1 MAENS
6 VENDLEKPAEESEK
20 KSLLGE
26 TGGVFKKIFKSK
38 KSIIII
44 AVSFV
49 LLIYSGA
56 GAGAGAGVWFLFFKA
71 NPEEGKTIIAAEKRL
86 EETAAREQEIVFED
100 IVELEPF
107 ERIPLKASSTMG
119 LISMNLSL
127 ELTDPRYKEQIFTM
141 EGSIREIIT
150 SQLEEMMWVELR
162 NPEGKILL
170 KYNLLKRINAI
181 FSKLTVRNIYFTYFI
196 MQR

>member
-1 MAENS
+1 MAEIS
-6 VENDLEKPAEESEK
+6 VENDLEKSAEESDK
-20 KSLLGE
+20 KSLLGN

-38 KSIIII
+38 RSIIIM

-49 LLIYSGA
+49 LLIYFC
-56 GAGAGAGVWFLFFKA
+56 AGVWVFFFKA
-71 NPEEGKTIIAAEKRL
+71 NPEEGKAIIATGKGL
-86 EETAAREQEIVFED
+86 EETAAREQELVFED

-107 ERIPLKASSTMG
+107 ERIPLKASSSMG

-127 ELTDPRYKEQIFTM
+127 ELTDPRFKEQILTM
-141 EGSIREIIT
+141 EGRIREIIT
-150 SQLEEMMWVELR
+150 SQLEEMMWIELR
-162 NPEGKILL
+162 KPEGKILF

>member
-1 MAENS
+1 MDENS
-6 VENDLEKPAEESEK
+6 VENDLEKSEK
-20 KSLLGE
+20 KSLPGNTGE
-26 TGGVFKKIFKSK
+26 VFKKIFKSK
-38 KSIIII
+38 RSIIII

-49 LLIYSGA
+49 LLIYF
-56 GAGAGAGVWFLFFKA
+56 GAGVWFFFFKA

-86 EETAAREQEIVFED
+86 EETAVREQEIVFED

-119 LISMNLSL
+119 LISINLSL
-127 ELTDPRYKEQIFTM
+127 ELTDPRYKEQILTM

>member
-1 MAENS
+1 MDENS
-6 VENDLEKPAEESEK
+6 VENDLEKSVEESEK
-20 KSLLGE
+20 KSLLGK

-49 LLIYSGA
+49 LLIYF
-56 GAGAGAGVWFLFFKA
+56 GAGVWFFFFKA

-86 EETAAREQEIVFED
+86 EETAVREQEIVFED

-127 ELTDPRYKEQIFTM
+127 ELTDPRYKEQILTM

-170 KYNLLKRINAI
+170 KYNLLKRINAM